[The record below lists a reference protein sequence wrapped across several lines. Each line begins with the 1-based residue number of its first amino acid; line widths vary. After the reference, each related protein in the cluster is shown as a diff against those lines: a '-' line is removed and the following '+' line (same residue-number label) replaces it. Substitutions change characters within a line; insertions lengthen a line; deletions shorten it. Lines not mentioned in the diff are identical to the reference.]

1 MLLYNQ
7 QFGVL
12 TISMGFHHHGKVRTL
27 QRIAHI
33 IYVAND
39 VFATSDIALY
49 LWQPIKTVR
58 IPIVVVSYLSIP
70 MLLTMW
76 SVHAPSSICLF
87 VFCPFTSTD
96 IEILWSFDP
105 MDMMTST
112 IL

>member
-1 MLLYNQ
+1 
-7 QFGVL
+7 
-12 TISMGFHHHGKVRTL
+12 MGFHHHGKVVYLAKDSHVT
-27 QRIAHI
+27 
-33 IYVAND
+33 YVANDD

-49 LWQPIKTVR
+49 LWQSIKTVH
-58 IPIVVVSYLSIP
+58 IPIAVVSYLSIP
-70 MLLTMW
+70 MLLTLLMW

-96 IEILWSFDP
+96 IEILWSFDL